1 MRCPK
6 CGIEG
11 IEAGD
16 VFCRHCG
23 VSLVQTSAPETAVGI
38 AEKKAVAE
46 TDSDGS
52 KGLEKFGVGIFVVAW
67 FIATIV
73 AFAMGLPDFSGS
85 VLPWLSGAMMLVGL
99 VMLFIGFELR
109 HAK

>member
-11 IEAGD
+11 IETGD

-23 VSLVQTSAPETAVGI
+23 ISVVQTPVPETAAGMT
-38 AEKKAVAE
+38 EKKAAAE
-46 TDSDGS
+46 KGAN
-52 KGLEKFGVGIFVVAW
+52 KGLEKFGVAIFVVAW

-73 AFAMGLPDFSGS
+73 AFSMGLPEFSGS

-109 HAK
+109 HAE